1 MTLLGDRNM
10 SRQVFVVAR
19 DQVDLYDYLREE
31 FAAAN
36 VEIVLDRRQ
45 AEDRRSAGHAAVG
58 SRDAVAR
65 DRRRSDRRIRA
76 GVDAQLGSLGYAML
90 YVD

>member
-1 MTLLGDRNM
+1 M

-19 DQVDLYDYLREE
+19 DQVDLFDYLRDE

-45 AEDRRSAGHAAVG
+45 GRDRRSVSDGVG
-58 SRDAVAR
+58 GPRLRGAR
-65 DRRRSDRRIRA
+65 DRRSGDRRIRA

-90 YVD
+90 FVD

>member
-1 MTLLGDRNM
+1 MT
-10 SRQVFVVAR
+10 RQVFVVAR

-36 VEIVLDRRQ
+36 VEIILDRRQ
-45 AEDRRSAGHAAVG
+45 DTDRRSARHRVVG
-58 SRDAVAR
+58 PGNTDAR
-65 DRRRSDRRIRA
+65 DRRSADRRTRA
-76 GVDAQLGSLGYAML
+76 VVDAQLGSLGYAML

>member
-1 MTLLGDRNM
+1 M

-36 VEIVLDRRQ
+36 VEIILDRRQ
-45 AEDRRSAGHAAVG
+45 GKDRRSASDVAVG
-58 SRDAVAR
+58 PRNAGGR
-65 DRRRSDRRIRA
+65 DRRSGDRRTRTA
-76 GVDAQLGSLGYAML
+76 VDAQLGSVGYAML
-90 YVD
+90 YVE